1 MSTNRRRHA
10 NAIPIASFVT
20 WALIGIFACG
30 GGLAYVWCKNQLYT
44 TGSEIKSLERE
55 LVDLKNKNEVAESK
69 IAQLSSTAK
78 LQERYN
84 TGFIKLVPISNDHIT
99 VLSNSTAAPSTGEL
113 RPVSNE
119 KAISN
124 ERIHE

>member
-1 MSTNRRRHA
+1 MSGNRRRHA
-10 NAIPIASFVT
+10 NAIPVASFLT

-44 TGSEIKSLERE
+44 TGSEIKALERE
-55 LVDLKNKNEVAESK
+55 LVDLKNKNEVAQSK

-78 LQERYN
+78 LQERYDTN
-84 TGFIKLVPISNDHIT
+84 FIKLVPITNDHIT
-99 VLSNSTAAPSTGEL
+99 VLSNSSAAPSTGEL

-119 KAISN
+119 
-124 ERIHE
+124 RTHE

>member
-20 WALIGIFACG
+20 WALIGIFACV
-30 GGLAYVWCKNQLYT
+30 GGLSYVWCKNQLYT

-78 LQERYN
+78 LQERYDS
-84 TGFIKLVPISNDHIT
+84 GFIKLVPITNDHIT
-99 VLSNSTAAPSTGEL
+99 VLSNSTAAPNTGEL
-113 RPVSNE
+113 RAV
-119 KAISN
+119 SN

>member
-1 MSTNRRRHA
+1 MSVNRRRHA
-10 NAIPIASFVT
+10 NAIPVASFLT

-44 TGSEIKSLERE
+44 TGSEIKQLERE
-55 LVDLKNKNEVAESK
+55 LVDLKNKNEVAQSK

-84 TGFIKLVPISNDHIT
+84 SGFIKLTPITNDHIT
-99 VLSNSTAAPSTGEL
+99 ILGNSTAAPNTGEL

-119 KAISN
+119 RTG
-124 ERIHE
+124 E

>member
-78 LQERYN
+78 LQERYD
-84 TGFIKLVPISNDHIT
+84 TGFIKLVPITNDHIT
-99 VLSNSTAAPSTGEL
+99 VLSNSSTAPNTGEL

-119 KAISN
+119 KTASN
-124 ERIHE
+124 ERNNE

>member
-1 MSTNRRRHA
+1 MSVNRRRHA
-10 NAIPIASFVT
+10 NAIPVASFLT

-44 TGSEIKSLERE
+44 TGSEIKTLERE
-55 LVDLKNKNEVAESK
+55 LVDLKNKNEVAQSK

-78 LQERYN
+78 LQERYE
-84 TGFIKLVPISNDHIT
+84 TGFVKLVPITNDHIT
-99 VLSNSTAAPSTGEL
+99 VLSNSPAAPNTGEL

-119 KAISN
+119 RAR
-124 ERIHE
+124 E

>member
-20 WALIGIFACG
+20 WLCIGSFACI
-30 GGLAYVWCKNQLYT
+30 GGLGYVWCKNQLYT
-44 TGSEIKSLERE
+44 TGTEIKSLEHE

-69 IAQLSSTAK
+69 ISQLSSTAK
-78 LQERYN
+78 LQERYD

-99 VLSNSTAAPSTGEL
+99 VLTNSVSAPKAGEL
-113 RPVSNE
+113 RPV
-119 KAISN
+119 AN
-124 ERIHE
+124 ERNHE